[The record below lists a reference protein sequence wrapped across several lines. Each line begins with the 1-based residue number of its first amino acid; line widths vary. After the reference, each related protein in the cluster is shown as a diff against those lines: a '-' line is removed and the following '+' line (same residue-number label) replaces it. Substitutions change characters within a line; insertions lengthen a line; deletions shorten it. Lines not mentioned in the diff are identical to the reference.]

1 MIFTSINAG
10 RNEVWERY
18 EKDNDRKRET
28 KREDDERM
36 SERREGADDEFFFQ
50 PQLINLLCILGDEW
64 MDGWMDRNVTS
75 ASGFNNDCEGG
86 NRRK

>member
-1 MIFTSINAG
+1 MLNIEEKLHRRQDAPSPRSAVFFPSPERKKALPVIFTSINAG

-36 SERREGADDEFFFQ
+36 SERREGADDEFFFS
-50 PQLINLLCILGDEW
+50 LN
-64 MDGWMDRNVTS
+64 
-75 ASGFNNDCEGG
+75 
-86 NRRK
+86 